1 MPEGPEVWILSKSI
15 NLYCKEMKTKS
26 YGKHLFI
33 LDKREN
39 LSFGL
44 TGKVQLNDKDEL
56 SKINSGWLYGEQIKY
71 ENIDEEVC
79 KLGIDF
85 MTASKEQI
93 TEEVG
98 KWIKSKKKLAGLI
111 LDQTK
116 ISGIGVA
123 WGSEIIFKANL
134 RPDLR
139 TCDQNL
145 SKLADCILYIR
156 EKIKNIYEK
165 ELKDEEPNYKEFVNK
180 WFSNLY
186 EVREMEVYK
195 KGSKIEVLGRS
206 WWV

>member
-15 NLYCKEMKTKS
+15 NTFFKAENTLS

-33 LDKREN
+33 LNKEEN
-39 LSFGL
+39 WSFGL
-44 TGKVQLNDKDEL
+44 TGKVFITESDEL
-56 SKINSGWLYGEQIKY
+56 IKMNTGWIYGDENKY
-71 ENIDEEVC
+71 ENINEEIV

-85 MTASKEQI
+85 MMASKESI
-93 TEEVG
+93 KEEVDS
-98 KWIKSKKKLAGLI
+98 WIKSKKKLAGLL

-123 WGSEIIFKANL
+123 WGSEILYKANL

-145 SKLADCILYIR
+145 MTLADSILYIR

-165 ELKDEEPNYKEFVNK
+165 ELKENNANLKDFVNE

-186 EVREMEVYK
+186 EIREMEVYK
-195 KGSKIEVLGRS
+195 KGSKLEVLGRS